1 MINILVASEDASR
14 LAHLARLVG
23 DAGRYRVT
31 RTVGRA
37 AQIVQRTDGLDAF
50 DILMIDGVALDT
62 AELAAIEKLSRLHP
76 GLTCMLVSADAS
88 SQTLLEAMRAGVR
101 DVLRWPLEPRPSGST
116 TTTGSSATSS
126 HAVESSMSTLASG
139 GFAAPGAG
147 SACAWRS
154 VLTGM
159 APGAP
164 SAVAAS
170 FATSISTSG

>member
-76 GLTCMLVSADAS
+76 GLTLS
-88 SQTLLEAMRAGVR
+88 LI
-101 DVLRWPLEPRPSGST
+101 
-116 TTTGSSATSS
+116 
-126 HAVESSMSTLASG
+126 H
-139 GFAAPGAG
+139 
-147 SACAWRS
+147 
-154 VLTGM
+154 
-159 APGAP
+159 
-164 SAVAAS
+164 
-170 FATSISTSG
+170 I